1 MASLCLI
8 AREDMANSMKIGE
21 AECLGNV
28 YIDGQDDMGKRQL
41 FTTR

>member
-8 AREDMANSMKIGE
+8 AREDMASSVKIGK

-28 YIDGQDDMGKRQL
+28 YIDGQYDMGKRQL
-41 FTTR
+41 STTR